1 MNNLRSGAL
10 VFFGATGDLAYKNI
24 FPALQRS
31 PAEIRRRSAVAEN
44 WRELWTK
51 LPANLIVC
59 SRHRAC
65 GLQRWVWSLSPH

>member
-31 PAEIRRRSAVAEN
+31 PAEIRRRSAIAEN

-51 LPANLIVC
+51 LPANLIIC
-59 SRHRAC
+59 SRHRVC
-65 GLQRWVWSLSPH
+65 GFQRWVWSLSPH